1 MIAPGLTDTNLMR
14 NSHEEKNIKKQLENQ
29 MIKRVAD
36 PIEIANLIL
45 FLASDKSSYI
55 TGQTIR
61 IDGGMN

>member
-1 MIAPGLTDTNLMR
+1 MKKKL
-14 NSHEEKNIKKQLENQ
+14 IKKQLENQ

-36 PIEIANLIL
+36 PKKIANLIL